1 MQIFYRTLHHKRSV
15 RRIAVVFLC
24 LLFTACST
32 NFFYER
38 IDWFVVW
45 RVNGY
50 VSLTDEQKASLKADV
65 GQRLDEMRVDE
76 LPRAS
81 RLLRQAGKDVNSG
94 YVTADMIDAR
104 YQEMLDE
111 FDQFMLGIVPVAM
124 KLLRSLDDEQV
135 AELFAELEEVNAEMY
150 DEYSG
155 RTAETREKN
164 RNKSAIKST
173 QKWTGRLSDEQKL
186 LIKEALAKMDDA
198 SEQWID
204 YQRQWQSRFKALIE
218 TRPPEDEY
226 RQELTQLFVYPRE
239 LHSSEYRARVE
250 ANRGILNDMLAELLT
265 GLSDKQRQRMVGELD
280 DYADDLI
287 KLSRAR

>member
-1 MQIFYRTLHHKRSV
+1 MQIFHRTLHHNRSV

-38 IDWFVVW
+38 IDWFIVW

-50 VSLTDEQKASLKADV
+50 VELNDEQKASLKADI

-81 RLLRQAGKDVNSG
+81 RLLRQTARDVNSG
-94 YVTADMIDAR
+94 YITADMIDAR
-104 YQEMLDE
+104 YQEMLVE
-111 FDQFMLGIVPVAM
+111 FDQFMLGVVPVAM

-135 AELFAELEEVNAEMY
+135 AELFAELEEANAEMY

-155 RTAETREKN
+155 RTAEAREKN

-173 QKWTGRLSDEQKL
+173 QQWTGRLNAEQKL

-204 YQRQWQSRFKALIE
+204 YQREWQFRFKALIE
-218 TRPPEDEY
+218 THPPEDEY
-226 RQELTQLFVYPRE
+226 RKELTQLFVYPRD
-239 LHSSEYRARVE
+239 LHSSEYRSRVE
-250 ANRGILNDMLAELLT
+250 ANRAILNNMLAELLT

-287 KLSRAR
+287 KLSRTR